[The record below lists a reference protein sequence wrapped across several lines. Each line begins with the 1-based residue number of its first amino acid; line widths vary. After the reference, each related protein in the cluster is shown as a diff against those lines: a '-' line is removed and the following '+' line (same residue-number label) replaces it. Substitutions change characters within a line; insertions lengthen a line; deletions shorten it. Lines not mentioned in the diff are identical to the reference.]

1 MKILSKYSLHVREA
15 NRTQNGIAG
24 CQNFYSFNSSKSL
37 NFGGIVLDKGKQLHA
52 DYEMSYSRNIPN
64 RNIGRMNDSY

>member
-37 NFGGIVLDKGKQLHA
+37 NFGGIVPDKGKQLHA
-52 DYEMSYSRNIPN
+52 DYEMS
-64 RNIGRMNDSY
+64 